1 MRKLSEL
8 SKSWDYPLI
17 VSAMRCAVLALMF
30 TLPACSSFPLVQPTP
45 APAIVPVADELPVA
59 ETLPTPAPLPVVS
72 TPLLYPPPIKN
83 RLVDEK
89 GNATSLTALPNG

>member
-8 SKSWDYPLI
+8 SKSWNYPLI

-45 APAIVPVADELPVA
+45 ALAIVPVAEELPAA
-59 ETLPTPAPLPVVS
+59 ETLPPPVVS
-72 TPLLYPPPIKN
+72 TPLVYPPPTKN
-83 RLVDEK
+83 HLVDEK
-89 GNATSLTALPNG
+89 GNATSLTALPYG